1 MAEGNFKKLQE
12 RCEMAKAYVN
22 KFIERKNDRIQQLKD
37 QRHQISE
44 ARKLETTR
52 VGELEQILKTKEEED
67 EDLNN

>member
-1 MAEGNFKKLQE
+1 
-12 RCEMAKAYVN
+12 MAKAYVN

-52 VGELEQILKTKEEED
+52 VGELEQILKTKEEEY